1 MSWEDYSAEQN
12 KKNPFENHA
21 CGFRQ
26 GKEYQ
31 IIMEKTEI
39 PVIDVIIPA
48 YRPDDSFHKLI
59 RLLLEQSVKPHH
71 IYVLQTIED
80 GEQVLQPLDQRMSVH
95 PVPKKEFDHGAT
107 RDYGAGLAVKDIGDD
122 ISQHYILFMTQD
134 AVPAGT
140 ELLERL
146 VKPFGDDRTAITYA
160 RQLAREEADL
170 LERLTRVHNYPPEDQ
185 VKSKEDLE
193 RLGIKT
199 YFCSDVC
206 AMYRLDRYMEQG
218 GFVHPTIFNEDMIM
232 ASRMIQA
239 GYQVVYCG
247 SAEVFHSH
255 NYSCMQQFHRNFDL
269 GVSQKQYRE
278 VFESI
283 SSEKEGAGYAKS
295 TLLYLLKRGKPGK
308 AFYFALQ
315 CGFKLIGYKLGKNY
329 DHLPRKMV
337 LWCTM
342 TPGYVLFH
350 QDE

>member
-1 MSWEDYSAEQN
+1 
-12 KKNPFENHA
+12 
-21 CGFRQ
+21 
-26 GKEYQ
+26 
-31 IIMEKTEI
+31 MEKTEI

-48 YRPDDSFHKLI
+48 YRPDDSFRKLI

-71 IYVLQTIED
+71 IYILQTIED
-80 GEQVLQPLDQRMSVH
+80 GETVMKPLDQRMTVH
-95 PVPKKEFDHGAT
+95 PVLKKEFDHGAT
-107 RDYGAGLAVKDIGDD
+107 RDYGARLAAEGFVEKIP
-122 ISQHYILFMTQD
+122 QHYLLFMTQD

-140 ELLERL
+140 DLLERL
-146 VKPFGDDRTAITYA
+146 VKPFEDDRTAITYA
-160 RQLAREEADL
+160 RQLAREGADL
-170 LERLTRVHNYPPEDQ
+170 LERLTRIHNYPPEDQ
-185 VKSKEDLE
+185 VKSKADLE

-232 ASRMIQA
+232 ASWMIRA

-247 SAEVFHSH
+247 SAEVVHSH

-295 TLLYLLKRGKPGK
+295 TLLYLIKRG
-308 AFYFALQ
+308 
-315 CGFKLIGYKLGKNY
+315 KLGKNY
-329 DHLPRKMV
+329 DHLPQKLV

-350 QDE
+350 QDDGKC

>member
-1 MSWEDYSAEQN
+1 MRKLCLRIPVS
-12 KKNPFENHA
+12 
-21 CGFRQ
+21 RQ
-26 GKEYQ
+26 RKEYQ

-48 YRPDDSFHKLI
+48 YRPDDSFRKLI

-80 GEQVLQPLDQRMSVH
+80 GETVMQPLDQRMTVH
-95 PVPKKEFDHGAT
+95 PILKKEFDHGTT
-107 RDYGAGLAVKDIGDD
+107 RDYGARLAAEGFVEKIP
-122 ISQHYILFMTQD
+122 QHYLLFMTQD

-140 ELLERL
+140 DLLERL
-146 VKPFGDDRTAITYA
+146 VKPFEDDRTAITYA

-185 VKSKEDLE
+185 VKSKADLE

-239 GYQVVYCG
+239 GYQVSYCG
-247 SAEVFHSH
+247 SAEVIHSH
-255 NYSCMQQFHRNFDL
+255 NYSCMQQFRRNFDL

-295 TLLYLLKRGKPGK
+295 TLLYLIKRGKPGK

-315 CGFKLIGYKLGKNY
+315 CGFKLSGYKLGKNY
-329 DHLPRKMV
+329 DRLPQKLV

-350 QDE
+350 QNDGKR

>member
-1 MSWEDYSAEQN
+1 
-12 KKNPFENHA
+12 
-21 CGFRQ
+21 
-26 GKEYQ
+26 
-31 IIMEKTEI
+31 
-39 PVIDVIIPA
+39 
-48 YRPDDSFHKLI
+48 
-59 RLLLEQSVKPHH
+59 
-71 IYVLQTIED
+71 
-80 GEQVLQPLDQRMSVH
+80 
-95 PVPKKEFDHGAT
+95 
-107 RDYGAGLAVKDIGDD
+107 
-122 ISQHYILFMTQD
+122 MTQD

-140 ELLERL
+140 DLLERL
-146 VKPFGDDRTAITYA
+146 VKPFEDDRTAITYA
-160 RQLAREEADL
+160 RQLAREGADL

-185 VKSKEDLE
+185 VKSKADLE

-239 GYQVVYCG
+239 GYQVAYCG
-247 SAEVFHSH
+247 SAEVIHSH

-315 CGFKLIGYKLGKNY
+315 CGFKLFGYKLGKNY
-329 DHLPRKMV
+329 DHLPQKLV

-350 QDE
+350 QNDGKC